1 MQVNFKNLR
10 YRLFVLILSAGAIV
24 SAASGKA
31 KDAKDKEKDKSFT
44 GTVGDTL
51 CGLEHSMPGSAV
63 DCIRECIGKGSTYSL
78 IIGDKVYNLQTED
91 KAILETLEKQAGLRV
106 IVTGVE
112 DGTNI
117 AVVSVKAAK

>member
-10 YRLFVLILSAGAIV
+10 YRLFVLILSTGVIV

-31 KDAKDKEKDKSFT
+31 KDKEKEKGKTFT

-63 DCIRECIGKGSTYSL
+63 DCIRECIGKGSNYSL

-91 KAILETLEKQAGLRV
+91 KAILETLEKQAGLPAT
-106 IVTGVE
+106 VTGVE

-117 AVVSVKAAK
+117 AVTSVKAAK